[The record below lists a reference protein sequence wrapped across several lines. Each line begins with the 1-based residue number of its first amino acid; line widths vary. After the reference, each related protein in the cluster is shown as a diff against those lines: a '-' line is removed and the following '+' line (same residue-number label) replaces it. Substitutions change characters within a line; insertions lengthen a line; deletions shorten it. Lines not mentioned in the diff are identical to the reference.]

1 MLVGILACVGIACC
15 FLPCIALFFPEVR
28 RLRGKKILLRKREK
42 LKWPN
47 LTIEAMVVLSLFIID
62 MFRGKLYSDCKN
74 ITWFCVAKD

>member
-28 RLRGKKILLRKREK
+28 RLREKKIRLRKREK

-47 LTIEAMVVLSLFIID
+47 LTIEATVVLSLTGLEVNFS
-62 MFRGKLYSDCKN
+62 L
-74 ITWFCVAKD
+74 TAKI